1 MQDIVRIATV
11 SSESVKDFDTQVNEL
26 VSKGWVLSNMTVLPI
41 GNSVRYIATLV
52 EIAERWERSRG

>member
-26 VSKGWVLSNMTVLPI
+26 ISKGWELSNMTVLPI
-41 GNSVRYIATLV
+41 GNSVRHIATLV
-52 EIAERWERSRG
+52 EIAER

>member
-26 VSKGWVLSNMTVLPI
+26 ISKGWELSNMTVLPI
-41 GNSVRYIATLV
+41 GNSVRHIATLV
-52 EIAERWERSRG
+52 EIAERQE

>member
-26 VSKGWVLSNMTVLPI
+26 ISKGWELSNMTVLPI
-41 GNSVRYIATLV
+41 GYSVRHIATLV
-52 EIAERWERSRG
+52 EIAER